1 MAGRETGEKEAR
13 DAAQRFELRCWGRFS
28 LIDRASG
35 QEVAPRGRKAR
46 ALIAVAAS
54 RPGTLWGRER
64 LAAMLWSDRGEEQAR
79 ASLRQALHELRT
91 LGDCRSPLLEIRR
104 DHVRVDPAMLSEDVA
119 LIDRLA
125 GTGDFAAA
133 AETVPDMGSDLFSE
147 LEGVSGGFDEWL
159 AAERPIRREALVA
172 AACSAAERAMRAG
185 ETGAARS
192 IVNRLAAFE
201 PFNEAA
207 VRLGLLADAA
217 TGEASAVEQRYAR
230 FCKQLQKELGVGPSA
245 ETEAVYR
252 SLFSPTAA
260 AATVGDRAFP
270 SEGAAPAARP
280 APARWRRTRRLA
292 AAAALLAVLLVT
304 VLAAS
309 RHEWGRASPSTPA
322 SIAVLPFRDL
332 GTGDGHFA
340 EGVAEEIL
348 GQLAREPELRVA
360 GRTSAWTVAAAAG
373 DARSI
378 GQRLNVDYLLEGSVR
393 RAGGNVRVTVALVRA
408 GDGIQIWSETFD
420 GELNDIFLIQ
430 HRIGGAVAQNL
441 RRRLV
446 HATPP
451 AGPYATSG
459 EVYRLYVTARSLM
472 RQRQSART
480 VTAIELLREAVRR
493 DPDYAPAWS
502 RLGAAIAQQQ
512 SFAPSPRRGAA
523 RAAAIDHVQRALTLA
538 PDLAEAHAAMA
549 IILGADDRAAREHIV
564 RAARLQPNDA
574 EIQLYLGHNLAA
586 AGDFERAF
594 GAFLRAAEIDPYY
607 RPAIGTITRVAGSFG
622 EERRVQ
628 PLIARLE
635 QAGGPDAP
643 HFRGHLNWGRGD
655 FSAAAAAFAEALRRV
670 EPHSADFSDMH
681 LAEVFRQLGLA
692 TEARRT
698 GRFDEAIWRLWQ
710 GELPSLDELARRN
723 RSCAPVPICGGEA
736 NDHDGYFAA
745 LAVKRLLN
753 AGRGRELA
761 ALYDR
766 HGLLALSP
774 GHLEDRPAIL
784 VSNGPLLAI
793 VLRQAGRTEEAER
806 LLAAADRA
814 IARITAAGRVPSWF
828 LADSAQTWALQGR
841 GERALAA
848 LERALDRGWLYGGFY
863 GGETAL
869 ADIAEEPAFRS
880 LRGEARFDQ
889 VRRRIRSHFERERTQ
904 TRTAGLLAAFIQRVA
919 GPSPSPPA
927 RESRPR
933 ARLG

>member
-1 MAGRETGEKEAR
+1 MAGRETGEEAR

-35 QEVAPRGRKAR
+35 AEVAPRGRKAR
-46 ALIAVAAS
+46 ALIAIAAS
-54 RPGTLWGRER
+54 RPGALWGRER
-64 LAAMLWSDRGEEQAR
+64 LAAILWSDRGEEQAR

-91 LGDCRSPLLEIRR
+91 LGDRESPLLEIRR
-104 DHVRVDPAMLSEDVA
+104 DHVRVDPTILGEDVA
-119 LIDRLA
+119 RIDRLA
-125 GTGDFAAA
+125 RTGDFAAV
-133 AETVPDMGSDLFSE
+133 AESVPDMGSELFSE
-147 LEGVSGGFDEWL
+147 LEGVSSGFDEWL
-159 AAERPIRREALVA
+159 AAERPIRREAVVA
-172 AACSAAERAMRAG
+172 AACSAAEHAMAAG

-207 VRLGLLADAA
+207 VRLGLVADAA

-230 FCKQLQKELGVGPSA
+230 FCRQLQKELGVRPSA

-252 SLFSPTAA
+252 SLLSPTAA
-260 AATVGDRAFP
+260 AAVGNRALPPDRA
-270 SEGAAPAARP
+270 AAAARP
-280 APARWRRTRRLA
+280 APARWRRPRRLA
-292 AAAALLAVLLVT
+292 GAAALLALLLVT

-309 RHEWGRASPSTPA
+309 RHPWGRAGPPTPA

-393 RAGGNVRVTVALVRA
+393 RAGGNVRVNVALVRA

-472 RQRQSART
+472 RERQSART

-523 RAAAIDHVQRALTLA
+523 RAAAIDHVRRALTLA

-549 IILGADDRAAREHIV
+549 IILGADDLAARAHIF

-594 GAFLRAAEIDPYY
+594 GAFLRAAEIDSYY
-607 RPAIGTITRVAGSFG
+607 RPAIGTVTRVAASFG

-635 QAGGPDAP
+635 QIGGPDAP
-643 HFRGHLNWGRGD
+643 HFRGHLDWGRGD
-655 FSAAAAAFAEALRRV
+655 FSAAAAAFAEALQRV

-692 TEARRT
+692 VEARRT

-766 HGLLALSP
+766 DGLLALLP

-784 VSNGPLLAI
+784 VSNGPLLALA
-793 VLRQAGRTEEAER
+793 LRQAGRTEEAER
-806 LLAAADRA
+806 LLAAADGA
-814 IARITAAGRVPSWF
+814 IARITAAGRVPNWF

-841 GERALAA
+841 GERALTA
-848 LERALDRGWLYGGFY
+848 LERAVDRGWLYGGFY

-880 LRGEARFDQ
+880 LRGEARFEQ
-889 VRRRIRSHFERERTQ
+889 VRRRIRGHFERERTE
-904 TRTAGLLAAFIQRVA
+904 TRAVRPLAAFIQRVA
-919 GPSPSPPA
+919 RPSPAPLAPG
-927 RESRPR
+927 SRPR